1 MPDLTYRRRQAGRG
15 RQLCHADIDWPS
27 DAGPLPAQEMDG
39 PHRSS
44 CPHVVAPVV
53 EPFDQVQQWAVAQV
67 GCSTVVEFGAGLE
80 SLVSLT
86 DQDHHPVWDDDEV
99 HRPAEV
105 CAPPQLLPWI
115 TCQVPPETRQAAR
128 LQSQSTEAVSDILAP
143 NPNPNL

>member
-1 MPDLTYRRRQAGRG
+1 MSLMCLPFLLPPRIAVTFFYWLTRSIPAWCDHARSDLQAGRQREG
-15 RQLCHADIDWPS
+15 QRQAAIGHADIDWPS

-53 EPFDQVQQWAVAQV
+53 EPFDQVQQCAVAQV

-80 SLVSLT
+80 SLDSLT

-105 CAPPQLLPWI
+105 CAPPQLLP
-115 TCQVPPETRQAAR
+115 
-128 LQSQSTEAVSDILAP
+128 
-143 NPNPNL
+143 